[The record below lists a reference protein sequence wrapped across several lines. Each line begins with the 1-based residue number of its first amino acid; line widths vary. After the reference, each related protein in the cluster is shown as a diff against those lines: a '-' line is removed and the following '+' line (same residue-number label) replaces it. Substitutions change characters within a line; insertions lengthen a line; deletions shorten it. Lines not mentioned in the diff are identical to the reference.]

1 MLIYTVL
8 RLGIFAVVLAV
19 MLALQTNPVIA
30 AIIAAIISLC
40 VCYVL
45 LPRQRA
51 AVVQAVVDIRNR
63 GDKDDDNDVENAV
76 LDRETRETRAASGI
90 RETHADRD
98 IRGTRETH
106 ADHDTSA
113 PDAVADDLRRD
124 RP

>member
-1 MLIYTVL
+1 MLIYSVV

-19 MLALQTNPVIA
+19 MLALQANPVIA
-30 AIIAAIISLC
+30 AIVAAIISLC

-63 GDKDDDNDVENAV
+63 VDKDDDNDVENAV
-76 LDRETRETRAASGI
+76 LDRETHVTREAP
-90 RETHADRD
+90 EDRD
-98 IRGTRETH
+98 TAA
-106 ADHDTSA
+106 ADA
-113 PDAVADDLRRD
+113 GADDLRRD

>member
-1 MLIYTVL
+1 MLIYTVV

-19 MLALQTNPVIA
+19 MLALETNPVIA
-30 AIIAAIISLC
+30 AIFAAVISLC

-76 LDRETRETRAASGI
+76 LDRETRQRHVTRMAP
-90 RETHADRD
+90 EDRD
-98 IRGTRETH
+98 TAP
-106 ADHDTSA
+106 ADA
-113 PDAVADDLRRD
+113 GADELPRD

>member
-1 MLIYTVL
+1 MLIYTVV

-19 MLALQTNPVIA
+19 MLALETNPVIA
-30 AIIAAIISLC
+30 AIFAAVISLC

-76 LDRETRETRAASGI
+76 LDRETRETRQ
-90 RETHADRD
+90 THVTRMPPEDRD
-98 IRGTRETH
+98 TAP
-106 ADHDTSA
+106 ADA
-113 PDAVADDLRRD
+113 GADELPRD

>member
-1 MLIYTVL
+1 MLIYTVV

-19 MLALQTNPVIA
+19 MLALETNPVIA
-30 AIIAAIISLC
+30 AIFAAVISLC

-76 LDRETRETRAASGI
+76 LDRETRETR
-90 RETHADRD
+90 ETRQTHVTRMAPEDRD
-98 IRGTRETH
+98 TAP
-106 ADHDTSA
+106 ADA
-113 PDAVADDLRRD
+113 GADELPRD